1 MPICKYCG
9 EEVDY
14 LSSQSLCKYC
24 VENIKDKLNA
34 IRSFNK
40 KIADKSEMI
49 GTRIL
54 NCDLLIEY
62 AEELFEFEKKG
73 IEVSDPKQSFII
85 EKFQEVKK
93 HLKLDKVKEE
103 VEKYLEKAK
112 LATTIKTKI
121 NSANK
126 ALLKISDAKKKLD
139 YGIKTLK
146 QMEIEVKYFI
156 HKIKLDDFIE
166 KAQKFEFKGNKKKAL
181 DQYQEA
187 LYFLKTDEIND
198 SFQKG
203 EIEEIEKKI
212 NELSK

>member
-1 MPICKYCG
+1 MLICKSCG
-9 EEVDY
+9 EEADR
-14 LSSQSLCKYC
+14 LSSQGLCRYC
-24 VENIKDKLNA
+24 VENINDKLNT
-34 IRSFNK
+34 IRSLNK
-40 KIADKSEMI
+40 KIADTSAMI

-54 NCDLLIEY
+54 DCDFLIEY
-62 AEELFEFEKKG
+62 AEELLEIEKKG
-73 IEVSDPKQSFII
+73 INVSDPKQSFII
-85 EKFQEVKK
+85 AKFQEVKK
-93 HLKLDKVKEE
+93 HLKLEKVKEE
-103 VEKYLEKAK
+103 VEKSLEKAK
-112 LATTIKTKI
+112 LVTTIKTKI

-139 YGIKTLK
+139 YGIETLK
-146 QMEIEVKYFI
+146 QMEIEVKHFI